1 VLLFSHGGGGVV
13 GSIASYDTIC
23 RQIATR
29 GQVVVLSVDY
39 RLCPE
44 HPYPAAQED
53 MEAAYHFLIHTLA
66 PQYPQTICMNKFAVM
81 GDSFGGHLAAS
92 FLVRLHRK
100 KEEDPQTKID
110 AYYHH
115 WPKACILIY
124 PAVDL
129 TAADHNDSFTK
140 YGHVSHLTPASVN
153 ACAQAYLR
161 SEEGGNSKDGSD
173 DDNSGDSRVREEL
186 RTHPE
191 VSVLFAK
198 NLQAFWPTHTLILSA
213 ECDPLLD
220 EAIAFKH
227 KLDIETTNKNITQIV
242 YPKVIHGFFSGY
254 DFFPET
260 ELAFQEVGRWLKEC
274 GIGVLI
280 NR

>member
-1 VLLFSHGGGGVV
+1 
-13 GSIASYDTIC
+13 
-23 RQIATR
+23 
-29 GQVVVLSVDY
+29 
-39 RLCPE
+39 
-44 HPYPAAQED
+44 

-66 PQYPQTICMNKFAVM
+66 PQYPQTIDLNKLVVM
-81 GDSFGGHLAAS
+81 GDSFGGDLAAS

-100 KEEDPQTKID
+100 KEEEAQTKID

-129 TAADHNDSFTK
+129 TAADHNDSFQK
-140 YGHVSHLTPASVN
+140 YGYISHLTPASVN

-161 SEEGGNSKDGSD
+161 SEEGGGSKDGD
-173 DDNSGDSRVREEL
+173 AGAGDGHHIREEL

-198 NLQAFWPTHTLILSA
+198 NLQAFWPTPTLVLSA
-213 ECDPLLD
+213 ECEPLLD

-227 KLDIETTNKNITQIV
+227 KLDLETTNKKITHIV
-242 YPKVIHGFFSGY
+242 YPKVIHGVFSGY
-254 DFFPET
+254 EM
-260 ELAFQEVGRWLKEC
+260 ERRLERWE
-274 GIGVLI
+274 GG
-280 NR
+280 